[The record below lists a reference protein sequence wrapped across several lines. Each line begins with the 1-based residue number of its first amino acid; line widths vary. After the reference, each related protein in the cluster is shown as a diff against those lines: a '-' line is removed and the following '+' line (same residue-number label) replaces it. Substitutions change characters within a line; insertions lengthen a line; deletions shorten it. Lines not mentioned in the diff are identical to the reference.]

1 MKTFLLTIFFF
12 SFGFNSLISNSN
24 NKITFIEN
32 KGQWDSKILY
42 SAQQNGIITNIIDNG
57 IMFNFYKIDGKRI
70 KGDVLKMDFVNSNNF
85 NIIPLK
91 QTSNNHN
98 FFFGND
104 ERKWIKNAR
113 SYEKIKIADLYDGI
127 NLEVILTNQSPRY
140 DFIIEPFAD
149 PEQIKF
155 TFEGMSSLNIENDN
169 LIVTTFN
176 TIIENK
182 NLFAYQEV
190 NGTKQRIKCKFTLK
204 NNNIHFDLGE
214 YDQSKKL
221 IIDPVVYSSYYGGS
235 GVEKANV
242 IEFIDDET
250 LVMAGVTT
258 SSDLRTTTGAY
269 DEEYGDRNDGF
280 LTKFKIQN
288 SEYIPQ
294 FTTYIG
300 SLEYDEIV
308 DIELHNDFIL
318 ALGNTESPDFPLAQP
333 FRNQLSGGS
342 DIFITS
348 FGLDGDTILQS
359 SYYGGTG
366 DDIAV
371 EVSEDRGDGYI
382 IAASTNSSNLQVI
395 GGPPNSGYKG
405 DLDILM
411 VRLNSDRSAVTVSA
425 YIGGVRDDVPTD
437 MYLDPFSDNILLTG
451 YTTSSKGG
459 DQDFP
464 VFPEKR
470 FGRGG
475 PYDETSNGRKDAFVM
490 QLTSKVQSILIS
502 SFLGGD
508 GDDIGRGIWMNSG
521 SEIYVVGETYNNNDP
536 NVGFPV
542 TTGNNIVKGNSD
554 IFISKF
560 NELGEQFGIKTQTM
574 NFSSIVESIGNDTI
588 GGFERMPNN
597 LGFGIALSTNNLFPE
612 IGSTQLKPRNNIVY
626 TELNDVNG
634 EVIQSMLFGG
644 VNDEFATHLTY
655 DEYDNF
661 MIAGYTNSNDFELT
675 KNASDITLDGESD
688 IILIRNNTLGLT
700 LFSPTNN
707 EVLCVGSE
715 VSIQWSGNSLNA
727 EDGYDIAYMLN
738 DDPDTFTTIVSDLNS
753 ESYIWKL
760 PEELSGEDSITIR
773 ISHSTGAFVQND
785 VFYTVNES
793 AKINDFTMVT
803 SDTLCIGE
811 SIELNATSIG
821 EGVEYVWFK
830 DNVEINRTDIGSLT
844 IDEVNVDD
852 SGEYKVSVVNECPP
866 QQFAENRF
874 NVYVSPNT
882 SVEDIANE
890 ITKNK
895 GETLEITAN
904 ATGVELSFDWYKDG
918 NLVPSQ
924 EGPTLTLSNLSLN
937 DAGEYKCVVTGKC
950 GTDST
955 NTSKVIVEDV
965 MGNIA
970 FELTDIANIY
980 RTNNSTIEVNIFNY
994 LNYELA
1000 VYDLNGLKL
1009 FELNNQTNLTTFD
1022 ISEYNN
1028 GIYWI
1033 VVEAGDNKYKYKF
1046 TVVK

>member
-1 MKTFLLTIFFF
+1 MKNILLIFAIISIGITPLF
-12 SFGFNSLISNSN
+12 SNMNNSN
-24 NKITFIEN
+24 VFIEN
-32 KGQWDSKILY
+32 KGQWDKSILF
-42 SAQQNGIITNIIDNG
+42 SAQQDGITTNLTRDG
-57 IMFNFYKIDGKRI
+57 ILFDFYKIEGKRI
-70 KGDVLKMDFVNSNNF
+70 IGDVIKMNFKSSNDFQISTLKLNPNRYNYF
-85 NIIPLK
+85 I
-91 QTSNNHN
+91 
-98 FFFGND
+98 GND
-104 ERKWIKNAR
+104 KYDWVKNAK
-113 SYEKIKIADLYDGI
+113 SYEKIRLENLYNGIDLE
-127 NLEVILTNQSPRY
+127 LMLTKQSPRY
-140 DFIIEPFAD
+140 DFIIEPFAN
-149 PEQIKF
+149 PNQIEF
-155 TFEGMSSLNIENDN
+155 SFEGIENINIEDDN
-169 LIVTTFN
+169 LIVKTLN
-176 TIIENK
+176 SIIENK

-190 NGTKQRIKCKFTLK
+190 NGAKRRIECKFILK
-204 NNNIHFDLGE
+204 NNSIQFDLGK
-214 YDQSKKL
+214 YDESKEL
-221 IIDPVVYSSYYGGS
+221 IIDPVVYSSFFGGS

-250 LVMAGVTT
+250 LVMAGVTN
-258 SSDLRTTTGAY
+258 SNDLRTTTGAY

-280 LTKFKIQN
+280 LTKFKIEN
-288 SEYIPQ
+288 SEYVPQ
-294 FTTYIG
+294 FTTFIG

-308 DIELHNDFIL
+308 DLELNSNFIL
-318 ALGNTESPDFPLAQP
+318 VVGNTESPDFPLAKP
-333 FRNQLSGGS
+333 FRNQFSGGS
-342 DIFITS
+342 DIFITT
-348 FGLDGDTILQS
+348 FGLNGDTILQS

-371 EVSEDRGDGYI
+371 EVSEDRSDGYI
-382 IAASTNSSNLQVI
+382 IAASTNSSNLQVV

-405 DLDILM
+405 DTDIL
-411 VRLNSDRSAVTVSA
+411 VIRLNPDRSAITVSA

-490 QLTSKVQSILIS
+490 QLTSKAQSILIS

-508 GDDIGRGIWMNSG
+508 GDDIGRGIWLNSG
-521 SEIYVVGETYNNNDP
+521 DEIYVVGETYNNNDP

-542 TTGNNIVKGNSD
+542 TSDDNVVRGNSD

-560 NELGEQFGIKTQTM
+560 NELSEQFGIKTQTM
-574 NFSSIVESIGNDTI
+574 NFSRIIKSMGNDTI
-588 GGFERMPNN
+588 GGFERMSNN
-597 LGFGIALSTNNLFPE
+597 LGFGIALSTNNIFPE
-612 IGSTQLKPRNNIVY
+612 VSSTELKPRNNIIY

-634 EVIQSMLFGG
+634 DVIQSLLFGG
-644 VNDEFATHLTY
+644 VNDEYATHITY

-661 MIAGYTNSNDFELT
+661 MIAGYTNSSDFETT
-675 KNASDITLDGESD
+675 KNASDIDLNGDSD
-688 IILIRNNTLGLT
+688 IILIRNNSFDMS
-700 LFSPTNN
+700 LFSPPNN

-715 VSIQWSGNSLNA
+715 VSIQWSGNGLNA
-727 EDGYDIAYMLN
+727 DEGYDIAYMLN
-738 DDPDTFTTIVSDLNS
+738 NDPNTFTTIISDIKF
-753 ESYIWKL
+753 ESYNWEL
-760 PEELSGEDSITIR
+760 PDELSGEDSITIR
-773 ISHSTGAFVQND
+773 VSHSSGAFVQND
-785 VFYTVNES
+785 VFYSVNES
-793 AKINDFTMVT
+793 AKINEFNMITP
-803 SDTLCIGE
+803 DTLCIGE
-811 SIELNATSIG
+811 NILLNATSIG
-821 EGVEYVWFK
+821 ESVEYVWFK
-830 DNVEINRTDIGSLT
+830 DNEEIDRTSEGSLT
-844 IDEVNVDD
+844 ITDVNIDD

-890 ITKNK
+890 ITKIK

-904 ATGVELSFDWYKDG
+904 AFGVELTYDWYKDG

-955 NTSKVIVEDV
+955 NLSNVIVEDV

-980 RTNNSTIEVNIFNY
+980 RTNNSSIEVNILNY
-994 LNYELA
+994 INYELT
-1000 VYDLNGLKL
+1000 VYNLNGNKILG
-1009 FELNNQTNLTTFD
+1009 LNNQTNLTTLD

>member
-12 SFGFNSLISNSN
+12 SLGFNSLISNSN

-32 KGQWDSKILY
+32 KGQWDSRILY

-57 IMFNFYKIDGKRI
+57 IMFDFYKIEGKRI

-190 NGTKQRIKCKFTLK
+190 DGTKQRIKCKFILK
-204 NNNIHFDLGE
+204 NNNIQFDIGE
-214 YDQSKKL
+214 YDQSKEL
-221 IIDPVVYSSYYGGS
+221 VIDPVVYSSYYGGS
-235 GVEKANV
+235 GVERANV

-250 LVMAGVTT
+250 LIMAGVT
-258 SSDLRTTTGAY
+258 SSNDLRTTTGAY

-280 LTKFKIQN
+280 LTKFKIEN

-294 FTTYIG
+294 FTTYLG

-308 DIELHNDFIL
+308 DIELNSNFIL
-318 ALGNTESPDFPLAQP
+318 VLGNTESPDFPLAKP
-333 FRNQLSGGS
+333 FRNQFSGGS

-348 FGLDGDTILQS
+348 FGLNGDTILQS
-359 SYYGGTG
+359 SFYGGTG

-371 EVSEDRGDGYI
+371 EVSEDRSDGYI
-382 IAASTNSSNLQVI
+382 IAASTNSSNLQVV

-405 DLDILM
+405 DIDILIF
-411 VRLNSDRSAVTVSA
+411 RLNSDRTAVTVSA

-490 QLTSKVQSILIS
+490 QLTSKAQTILIS

-508 GDDIGRGIWMNSG
+508 GDDIGRGIWLNSG
-521 SEIYVVGETYNNNDP
+521 NEIYVIGETYNNNDP

-542 TTGNNIVKGNSD
+542 TSGDNVVKGNSD

-560 NELGEQFGIKTQTM
+560 NELSEQFGIKTQTM
-574 NFSSIVESIGNDTI
+574 NFSNLIESMGNDTI
-588 GGFERMPNN
+588 GGFARMPNN
-597 LGFGIALSTNNLFPE
+597 LGFGVALSTNNIFPE
-612 IGSTQLKPRNNIVY
+612 ISSTDLKPRRNIIY
-626 TELNDVNG
+626 TELDDVGG

-644 VNDEFATHLTY
+644 INDEYATHLTY
-655 DEYDNF
+655 DNYDNF

-675 KNASDITLDGESD
+675 KNASDVTLDGESD
-688 IILIRNNTLGLT
+688 IILIRNNSFGMT
-700 LFSPTNN
+700 LFSPSNN
-707 EVLCVGSE
+707 EILCVGSE

-738 DDPDTFTTIVSDLNS
+738 NDPNTFTTIVSDLNS
-753 ESYIWKL
+753 ESYIWTL
-760 PEELSGEDSITIR
+760 PEELSGEDSVIIR
-773 ISHSTGAFVQND
+773 ISHSSGAFIQND
-785 VFYTVNES
+785 NYYSVNES
-793 AKINDFTMVT
+793 AKINEFNMSTP
-803 SDTLCIGE
+803 DTLCIGE
-811 SIELNATSIG
+811 DIELNATSFG

-830 DNVEINRTDIGSLT
+830 DNVEIDRTNNGNLT
-844 IDEVNVDD
+844 ISNVTTDD

-937 DAGEYKCVVTGKC
+937 DAGKYKCVVTGKC

-955 NTSKVIVEDV
+955 NTSNVIVEDV

-980 RTNNSTIEVNIFNY
+980 RTNNSSIEVNILNY

-1009 FELNNQTNLTTFD
+1009 FELNNQTNLTTLD